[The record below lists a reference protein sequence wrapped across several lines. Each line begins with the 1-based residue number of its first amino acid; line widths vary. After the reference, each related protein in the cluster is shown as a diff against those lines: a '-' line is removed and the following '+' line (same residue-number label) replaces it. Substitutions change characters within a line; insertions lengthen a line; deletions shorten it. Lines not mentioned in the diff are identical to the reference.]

1 MSEDIE
7 AVVLDG
13 GVLIALATGD
23 EISNPI
29 KDRIKRNEVRAVT
42 HELALTEMTYM
53 LCRNLGW
60 DIAATKLEYLANS
73 GFVSIDET
81 SELIKD
87 AAMLKCER
95 ALALPDC
102 FTLATAKR
110 HQCKALFVKMEEE
123 LRKELSKKSIGV
135 DVSFLTDRL

>member
-7 AVVLDG
+7 EVALDG

-23 EISNPI
+23 EISSSI
-29 KDRIKRNEVRAVT
+29 RDRIKRNEVRAVT

-60 DIAATKLEYLANS
+60 DTAAAKLEYLKNS
-73 GFVSIDET
+73 GFILVDET

-102 FTLATAKR
+102 FTLAVAKR
-110 HQCKALFVKMEEE
+110 YQCKALFVKMEEE
-123 LRKELSKKSIGV
+123 LKKELSRKSIGV
-135 DVSFLTDRL
+135 DISFLVKM

>member
-7 AVVLDG
+7 AIALDG

-23 EISNPI
+23 EISNSI
-29 KDRIKRNEVRAVT
+29 KDRMRRNEVRAIT

-60 DIAATKLEYLANS
+60 DKAAAKLEYLINS
-73 GFVSIDET
+73 GFISIDET

-95 ALALPDC
+95 SLALPDC
-102 FTLATAKR
+102 FTLALAKR
-110 HQCKALFVKMEEE
+110 HRCKALFVKMEEE
-123 LRKELSKKSIGV
+123 LRKELSRKSIGV
-135 DVSFLTDRL
+135 DVSFLTNL

>member
-1 MSEDIE
+1 MSEDTE

-29 KDRIKRNEVRAVT
+29 KDRIKRNEVRALT

-60 DIAATKLEYLANS
+60 DTAAAKLEYLANS

-102 FTLATAKR
+102 FTLAAAKR
-110 HQCKALFVKMEEE
+110 NQCKALFVKMEEE
-123 LRKELSKKSIGV
+123 LRKELSKKSVGV
-135 DVSFLTDRL
+135 DVSFLTDQL